1 LKCNHF
7 NFDFLLYTFPSFDE
21 VTPPTTNMNAAKT
34 EAEPLKL
41 KTEPAI
47 KEELDVKDLQNIIG
61 ANKAE
66 QRKTFSSTTSAVKEE
81 TKDLSLFST
90 FQSALV
96 RLFTL
101 RCLQILT
108 TISSGPRSESG
119 DSSGPEGTSSQAWPR
134 VPWKVEFFDR
144 TTCYH
149 LSGVPGMG

>member
-1 LKCNHF
+1 M
-7 NFDFLLYTFPSFDE
+7 DS
-21 VTPPTTNMNAAKT
+21 AKT
-34 EAEPLKL
+34 EAEPPKL
-41 KTEPAI
+41 KTEPVV
-47 KEELDVKDLQNIIG
+47 KEELDIKDLQRIIG

-66 QRKTFSSTTSAVKEE
+66 LRSKVSSTTSSTKEE

-101 RCLQILT
+101 HCLQILT

-144 TTCYH
+144 TTSYH